1 MVLFKLF
8 KLKLIIDVLF
18 FIRFLGLELNN
29 FKGVID
35 FGVVLVSLSMVIFVL
50 LNNLFLL
57 KVLFLFKIKIWLIE
71 IFVKVLLF
79 LLLNLIFIFL
89 GLVELK

>member
-1 MVLFKLF
+1 M
-8 KLKLIIDVLF
+8 
-18 FIRFLGLELNN
+18 ELNN

-50 LNNLFLL
+50 LNNLLL

-79 LLLNLIFIFL
+79 LLLNLIFMFL
-89 GLVELK
+89 GLVEFK